1 MRAMICNRCRR
12 RVPQTKVL
20 NGRQYCQAC
29 YDLVEEILSD
39 VGEESEWGVL
49 NETRGLVRS
58 VSLRV

>member
-1 MRAMICNRCRR
+1 MRMVTCHRCRR
-12 RVPQTKVL
+12 RVPQSKEL

-39 VGEESEWGVL
+39 VGEENEWDVR
-49 NETRGLVRS
+49 NETRGPVRS